1 MTSTVKRQCESREQR
16 GASSLEMVLLLP
28 FITMTFLIL
37 VGLGYVLATK
47 QHALV
52 AARYASTYRVA
63 KGGDPTPAAV
73 AHAAFNGVE
82 QWQTMIDVDSP
93 PSFVPFLSSFDS
105 SGTATGVAGSTP
117 TRGIVPKLYPTIPA
131 ATARFQIP
139 TTTSTCREI
148 GGSSYLTFILNQGGE
163 GEIFD
168 SDDEDCCNCYTA
180 D

>member
-1 MTSTVKRQCESREQR
+1 MMSTRIRHCDSREQR

-52 AARYASTYRVA
+52 AARYSSTYRVA
-63 KGGDPTPAAV
+63 KGADPAPASV
-73 AHAAFNGVE
+73 AHAAFNGIE
-82 QWQTMIDVDSP
+82 QWQTTIDVDSP

-105 SGTATGVAGSTP
+105 SGTATAVSGSTP

-148 GGSSYLTFILNQGGE
+148 GGSSYLTFILNQGGV
-163 GEIFD
+163 GGILGT
-168 SDDEDCCNCYTA
+168 DDEDCCNCYTA